1 MLCLSKMNG
10 LSIPTS
16 VFSHMIQN
24 SVDVLP
30 TLETKDE
37 KIKCGKEIHVYLQV

>member
-1 MLCLSKMNG
+1 MNG
-10 LSIPTS
+10 LSIPTP

-30 TLETKDE
+30 ILETKNE
-37 KIKCGKEIHVYLQV
+37 KIKCEKEICIYLQV